1 MKRLENDYQLA
12 NKTERLS
19 AEDIRR
25 ALTDF
30 EFFMGNYQQIVNKE
44 RKMVPFK
51 LNAFQRKLFE
61 TLLPMVHPSTRL
73 DRRTTV
79 VIIKGRQV
87 GASVGVSAF
96 INYLCAFVEG
106 MENLSIAHTFPAT
119 DTVSK
124 FYLMKVKPI
133 ITGVHPDLFPTVE
146 RENLSSSIVTHYKD
160 IKGIRRNNH
169 YELVSANASSIRSS
183 TINIVLE
190 DECLG
195 GDTEILTST
204 GYKKIK
210 DVTEADLVAQFSA
223 ETELITFTHPMRT
236 IKKKPTRQV
245 YELRW
250 GKNDRTIMTGGHEL
264 LLKSKNTNR
273 YKKVELE
280 QVHFNDNHKVPVASV
295 REHRVAEL
303 TSRERLLIALQADAH
318 LIEGASYT
326 RARIGLKKERKKAR
340 FSTLLERA
348 NRDGVV
354 AWNNKTEKAT
364 KEGYKVWN
372 FSLKE
377 QVDFKDL
384 TNVFSFNETP
394 ERAEA
399 IIQEML
405 LWDGYLG
412 SSSHPVKHYST
423 TNKNNADLFMALG
436 SIAGYNASQYVQK
449 DSRSNSHND
458 VYRCVLSD
466 KALRS
471 LEGKEKTPIV
481 WNDYVYCVTVP
492 DGNIVIRAG
501 QHNYVVGNCA
511 YYTHP
516 EDLDNAIMP
525 ALPDYGFSLVVYLS
539 TFEDKKSDF
548 FRNKLKI
555 ALDNPEDHVVIFA
568 PWFLSYPEKPQGIDY
583 NELDLT
589 DYDRNVIIPA
599 MVKENVPKERW
610 GDCIEWYHSRAR
622 VTPSMKK
629 EYPTTIEEVMEMG
642 QNKCFFEDE
651 AIAWQEDHI
660 EEGTPMELL
669 TDNITKKVK
678 AQKTDVSPFKMYR
691 PPEYGH
697 KYKLIVDPIT
707 SMSAESDLFAM
718 SVFDDTN
725 LEQVATFFGREMPV
739 EDYADYAVS
748 IAKLYNNALICP
760 ESNVAEGFVV
770 AVRALGYYYFYYD
783 SPTNRAKKIPGIR
796 TTVSTKEALL
806 DKLSLLLN
814 GKKLILHDRETVQE
828 MKTFEKKVK
837 MHADGSVTVKACAR
851 KGKRDD
857 AIACLWI
864 YVGTLDQ
871 RQLSGSLKVRYSF
884 L

>member
-1 MKRLENDYQLA
+1 MKLLENDYQLA
-12 NKTERLS
+12 NKTERLTT
-19 AEDIRR
+19 EEIRR
-25 ALTDF
+25 VLTDF
-30 EFFMGNYQQIVNKE
+30 EFFMSNYQQIVNKE

-61 TLLPMVHPSTRL
+61 TLLPMVHPDTRL
-73 DRRTTV
+73 DKRTTV

-106 MENLSIAHTFPAT
+106 MQNLSIAHTFPAT

-160 IKGIRRNNH
+160 IKGVRRNNH

-183 TINIVLE
+183 TVNIVLE
-190 DECLG
+190 DE
-195 GDTEILTST
+195 
-204 GYKKIK
+204 
-210 DVTEADLVAQFSA
+210 VAF
-223 ETELITFTHPMRT
+223 
-236 IKKKPTRQV
+236 
-245 YELRW
+245 
-250 GKNDRTIMTGGHEL
+250 
-264 LLKSKNTNR
+264 
-273 YKKVELE
+273 
-280 QVHFNDNHKVPVASV
+280 
-295 REHRVAEL
+295 
-303 TSRERLLIALQADAH
+303 
-318 LIEGASYT
+318 
-326 RARIGLKKERKKAR
+326 
-340 FSTLLERA
+340 
-348 NRDGVV
+348 
-354 AWNNKTEKAT
+354 
-364 KEGYKVWN
+364 
-372 FSLKE
+372 
-377 QVDFKDL
+377 
-384 TNVFSFNETP
+384 
-394 ERAEA
+394 
-399 IIQEML
+399 
-405 LWDGYLG
+405 
-412 SSSHPVKHYST
+412 YS
-423 TNKNNADLFMALG
+423 
-436 SIAGYNASQYVQK
+436 
-449 DSRSNSHND
+449 
-458 VYRCVLSD
+458 
-466 KALRS
+466 
-471 LEGKEKTPIV
+471 
-481 WNDYVYCVTVP
+481 
-492 DGNIVIRAG
+492 
-501 QHNYVVGNCA
+501 
-511 YYTHP
+511 HP

-548 FRNKLKI
+548 FQNKLKI

-568 PWFLSYPEKPQGIDY
+568 PWFLSYPERPQGIDY
-583 NELDLT
+583 NELELT

-599 MVKENVPKERW
+599 MVKEGVEKERW

-629 EYPTTIEEVMEMG
+629 EYPTTIEEVLEMG

-651 AIAWQEDHI
+651 AIAWQEERI

-678 AQKTDVSPFKMYR
+678 AQKIEASPFKMYR
-691 PPEYGH
+691 PPEFGH

-718 SVFDDTN
+718 SVFDDSN

-760 ESNVAEGFVV
+760 ESNVADGFVV

-783 SPTNRAKKIPGIR
+783 SPANRAKKVPGIR
-796 TTVSTKEALL
+796 TTVSTKESLL

-837 MHADGSVTVKACAR
+837 VHGDGSVTVKACAR

-871 RQLSGSLKVRYSF
+871 RQLAGSTKIKYSI

>member
-1 MKRLENDYQLA
+1 MKRLENDYQLE
-12 NKTERLS
+12 NKNERLT
-19 AEDIRR
+19 AEEIRR
-25 ALTDF
+25 VLTDF
-30 EFFMGNYQQIVNKE
+30 EFFMSNYQQIVNKE

-61 TLLPMVHPSTRL
+61 TLLPMVHPDTRL

-96 INYLCAFVEG
+96 VNYLCAYVEG

-124 FYLMKVKPI
+124 FYMMKVKPI
-133 ITGVHPDLFPTVE
+133 ITGVHPDIFPTME
-146 RENLSSSIVTHYKD
+146 RENLSSSIVTHYRD

-190 DECLG
+190 DE
-195 GDTEILTST
+195 
-204 GYKKIK
+204 
-210 DVTEADLVAQFSA
+210 VAF
-223 ETELITFTHPMRT
+223 
-236 IKKKPTRQV
+236 
-245 YELRW
+245 
-250 GKNDRTIMTGGHEL
+250 
-264 LLKSKNTNR
+264 
-273 YKKVELE
+273 
-280 QVHFNDNHKVPVASV
+280 
-295 REHRVAEL
+295 
-303 TSRERLLIALQADAH
+303 
-318 LIEGASYT
+318 
-326 RARIGLKKERKKAR
+326 
-340 FSTLLERA
+340 
-348 NRDGVV
+348 
-354 AWNNKTEKAT
+354 
-364 KEGYKVWN
+364 
-372 FSLKE
+372 
-377 QVDFKDL
+377 
-384 TNVFSFNETP
+384 
-394 ERAEA
+394 
-399 IIQEML
+399 
-405 LWDGYLG
+405 
-412 SSSHPVKHYST
+412 YS
-423 TNKNNADLFMALG
+423 
-436 SIAGYNASQYVQK
+436 
-449 DSRSNSHND
+449 
-458 VYRCVLSD
+458 
-466 KALRS
+466 
-471 LEGKEKTPIV
+471 
-481 WNDYVYCVTVP
+481 
-492 DGNIVIRAG
+492 
-501 QHNYVVGNCA
+501 
-511 YYTHP
+511 HP

-548 FRNKLKI
+548 FQNKLKI
-555 ALDNPEDHVVIFA
+555 AIDNPEDHVVIFA

-583 NELDLT
+583 NELELT

-599 MVKENVPKERW
+599 MVKEGVEKERW
-610 GDCIEWYHSRAR
+610 GDCIDWYHSRAR

-651 AIAWQEDHI
+651 AIAWQEEHI

-678 AQKTDVSPFKMYR
+678 AQKTEVSPFKIYR
-691 PPEYGH
+691 PPEFGH
-697 KYKLIVDPIT
+697 KYKIVIDPIT

-718 SVFDDTN
+718 SVFDDGN

-760 ESNVAEGFVV
+760 ETNVAEGFVV

-783 SPTNRAKKIPGIR
+783 SPTNRAKRVPGIR

-828 MKTFEKKVK
+828 MRTFEKKVK

-871 RQLSGSLKVRYSF
+871 RQLAGAKKVGYSF